1 MMNKLAGRVAYVTGA
16 AMGNGEGMARVLAK
30 HGAHVLLADISDH
43 VFKTAKSMEA
53 EGNKTTAYQV
63 DVANYEEV
71 KKSVDDAIKRFG
83 KIDIL
88 INNAGVSKM
97 FRFLE
102 VSDEIRDW
110 QFNVNINGTWNCSKA
125 ILPNMIKQK
134 YGKIVIISS
143 VTGPIVVDEGQV
155 AYATTKAAL
164 LGFTKALAREVVRD
178 NITVNAICPGIILT
192 PHLKGTAQRVNPDNP
207 QKVLDGIASGIPMGR
222 LGTIE
227 EIGDLA
233 AFLSSDESR
242 YITGTQIII
251 DGGLT
256 LPETAAIKM

>member
-1 MMNKLAGRVAYVTGA
+1 MMKKLAGRVAYITGA

-30 HGAHVLLADISDH
+30 HGAHVLLADISDQ

-53 EGNKTTAYQV
+53 EGSKATAYQV
-63 DVANYEEV
+63 DVAKYEEV
-71 KKSVDDAIKRFG
+71 KKSVDDALKRFG

-88 INNAGVSKM
+88 INNAGVLKYA
-97 FRFLE
+97 RFLE
-102 VSDEIRDW
+102 ISDELRDW
-110 QFNVNINGTWNCSKA
+110 HFNVNINGTWNCSKA
-125 ILPNMIKQK
+125 ILPNMIQQK
-134 YGKIVIISS
+134 YGRIVNISS
-143 VTGPIVVDEGQV
+143 VTGPIVVDEGQI

-178 NITVNAICPGIILT
+178 NITVNAILPGCILT
-192 PHLKGTAQRVNPDNP
+192 PHLEGTANRVNPDNP

-227 EIGDLA
+227 EMGDLA

-251 DGGLT
+251 DGGST
-256 LPETAAIKM
+256 LPETISIKI